1 MDRDAI
7 AAVLATVPLFKG
19 LRPGDVRRLAG
30 LASVRSY
37 RPGTVIVKQDD
48 TAVTLYCLLSG
59 SVRIQR
65 ERPGLAEPVT
75 LGEIGPGGFFG
86 EMAILDDF
94 PRSATVVAT
103 APTECALISKWDFER
118 ELKSHA
124 EIALAMLRVLS
135 QRVRALDERL
145 SV

>member
-1 MDRDAI
+1 MRAY
-7 AAVLATVPLFKG
+7 K
-19 LRPGDVRRLAG
+19 PG
-30 LASVRSY
+30 S
-37 RPGTVIVKQDD
+37 VIVKQED

-65 ERPGLAEPVT
+65 ERPGVAEPVA
-75 LGEIGPGGFFG
+75 LGELGPGGFFG

-118 ELKSHA
+118 ELKAHA
-124 EIALAMLRVLS
+124 EIAVAMLRVLS